1 LSDPRRDFR
10 SDNVGGVAPELLEAL
25 IEAGRGTASP
35 YGDDAYTAR
44 MVQRLSDVF
53 EREVAAFPVTTGT
66 GANAVALSAIAN
78 AYGSI
83 YCHETAHIEVHEC
96 GAPEFYTGA
105 KLVLLRGADYKIDAD
120 ALEAALRNACI
131 GDSTRVQ
138 PFAVSL
144 TQPTDYGTVYAPAE
158 IAAIASVARRH
169 GLRVHMDG
177 ARFANAVAALGC
189 RPAELTWR
197 SGVDLLSLGATKNG
211 GMNAEAVVAFD
222 RSLTAQL
229 PYRMKRGGLVLSK
242 ARFVSAQIER
252 YVADDLWLERA
263 RRANNNARELA
274 ARLRAATAARLDV
287 PVEINMVFVSLPEEA
302 AAELER
308 RGYLFYR
315 IDAQVRLVCR
325 HDHETSDLQELVAAV
340 GASVDH
346 ARRNAAAASA

>member
-1 LSDPRRDFR
+1 MSDPRRDFR

-35 YGDDAYTAR
+35 YGDDACTAR
-44 MVQRLSDVF
+44 MVQRLSAVF
-53 EREVAAFPVTTGT
+53 EREVDAFPLATGT
-66 GANAVALSAIAN
+66 GANAVALSAAAN
-78 AYGSI
+78 AFGSI

-105 KLVLLRGADYKIDAD
+105 KLVLLSGADYKIHAD
-120 ALEAALRNACI
+120 ALEAALRSAGI
-131 GDSTRVQ
+131 GNRTRVQ

-158 IAAIASVARRH
+158 IAAIASIARRH

-177 ARFANAVAALGC
+177 SRFANAVASLGC

-211 GMNAEAVVAFD
+211 GINAEAVVVFD
-222 RSLTAQL
+222 RSLATQL
-229 PYRMKRGGLVLSK
+229 PYLMKRGGLVLSK

-263 RRANNNARELA
+263 RRANDNARELA
-274 ARLRAATAARLDV
+274 ARLRAVTAVRIDV
-287 PVEINMVFVSLPEEA
+287 PVQINMLFMSLPEAA

-308 RGYLFYR
+308 IGYLFYR
-315 IDAQVRLVCR
+315 IGGLVRLVCR
-325 HDHETSDLQELVAAV
+325 HDHDASDLQELVAAV
-340 GASVDH
+340 GESVDH
-346 ARRNAAAASA
+346 ARRNDAAAPA